1 MTIKGIVQKALNST
15 QRWFFIIL
23 IGLLTFTSQ
32 AQTGAPGLQ
41 NLSQIKV
48 DDLSDEQVINFWK
61 QLKQKGFTIEDIEKE
76 AFKRK
81 MPISE
86 FEKLK
91 LRITSLVPDK
101 DKPEDTDP
109 QSDAFSESDDK
120 TLEGEFDRKRLA
132 EMEFDK
138 LLPGIFGSELF
149 NNKKLSFEPNLRMAT
164 PLNYQLGPG
173 DELIIDVFG
182 YSEESFKLLI
192 SNDGS
197 VKIPNIGIIHVNGL
211 TIEQASVRIK
221 QNLTKVYNRIN
232 SGETQVNIS
241 LGNIRSIK
249 VTLIGEVN
257 LPGTYTLPSL
267 ATVFNALYASGG
279 PNRNGSLRNIRVIR
293 NNKAIANLDVYEFIK
308 NGIAK
313 GNIRLQDQDIIKIYP
328 YEKRVELRGQ
338 VKREGLFEVT
348 KSENLKQVL
357 EFAGGFTDDA
367 YRDRIKVTR
376 NNPKQKSV
384 ADVPY
389 ELVELFEPKSGDVY
403 QIDKILNRFENRVSI
418 EGSVFRP
425 GNYAIEEGLT
435 AKKLIEKAEGLTEDA
450 FLTRAILYR
459 LKDDNS
465 LEMISFN
472 LEELVKGTE
481 KDILLKREDQIVI
494 ASQKELLGNY
504 NLTIIGEVLKPGKYR
519 YASRMKIEDLI
530 VAAGGFKESA
540 SFKRIEVSRRI
551 ENADKSV
558 SNSDIAIVG
567 IYDVEKDLRSN
578 PAAAMFELSPFD
590 IVTVFIS
597 PGYVQQKT
605 IIIEGEV
612 MYPGSYT
619 IIKSNERISDVI
631 KRCGGLTANSFVD
644 GAMLVRAKS
653 TGSVSQEINKVNKI
667 RALKKQS
674 KDTAEAKEEID
685 QELNKVNDIVG
696 IDLKSILK
704 NPGSDAD
711 LIVRENDVIR
721 IPELKQTVLVSG
733 QVLYPV
739 NIRYRKSAKF
749 KSYVNGA
756 GGFSSKAL
764 KKRSYIVYANGTAKA
779 TKHFLFFNFFPK
791 VRPGAEIVIPVK
803 EDKKP
808 LSTIEVITITTSLTS
823 MFVLIMTFMN
833 TTK

>member
-1 MTIKGIVQKALNST
+1 MVQKALNST
-15 QRWFFIIL
+15 QRWFFIFL
-23 IGLLTFTSQ
+23 LSLLTFASQ
-32 AQTGAPGLQ
+32 AQTRGQGIQ
-41 NLSQIKV
+41 SLSQIKV

-81 MPISE
+81 MPIAE

-91 LRITSLVPDK
+91 LRISSLVPDK
-101 DKPEDTDP
+101 DKPEEAEP
-109 QSDAFSESDDK
+109 QSDEFSESDGK
-120 TLEGEFDRKRLA
+120 ALEGEFDRKWVA
-132 EMEFDK
+132 EREFDK
-138 LLPGIFGSELF
+138 LLPRIFGSELF

-197 VKIPNIGIIHVNGL
+197 VKIPNVGIIHVNGL

-221 QNLTKVYNRIN
+221 QNLTKVYNRIS
-232 SGETQVNIS
+232 SGETQVSIS

-279 PNRNGSLRNIRVIR
+279 PNRNGSLRNIKIIR

-313 GNIRLQDQDIIKIYP
+313 GNIRLQDQDIIKINP

-348 KSENLKQVL
+348 KSENLKQII

-389 ELVELFEPKSGDVY
+389 DLMGMFEPQTGDIY
-403 QIDKILNRFENRVSI
+403 QVDKILNRFENRVRI

-459 LKDDNS
+459 LKEDNS

-481 KDILLKREDQIVI
+481 KDIVLKREDQIII
-494 ASQKELLGNY
+494 ASKKELQDNY
-504 NLTIIGEVLKPGKYR
+504 DFTINGEVLKPGKYKF
-519 YASRMKIEDLI
+519 ASKMKIEDLI
-530 VAAGGFKESA
+530 VAAGGFKETA
-540 SFKRIEVSRRI
+540 SHKRIEVSRRT
-551 ENADKSV
+551 ENANKSV
-558 SNSDIAIVG
+558 LNSEMAIVG
-567 IYDVEKDLRSN
+567 IYDVERDLRSN
-578 PAAAMFELSPFD
+578 PAVASFELKPFD
-590 IVTVFIS
+590 IVTVFAS
-597 PGYVQQKT
+597 PGYIQQKT
-605 IIIEGEV
+605 INIEGEV
-612 MYPGSYT
+612 LYPGNYT
-619 IIKSNERISDVI
+619 IIKNDERISDLI
-631 KRCGGLTANSFVD
+631 KRCGGLTADGFAE
-644 GAMLVRAKS
+644 GAMLIRAKS
-653 TGSVSQEINKVNKI
+653 TGSVSQDINKGNKI

-674 KDTAEAKEEID
+674 KDTSETKEEID
-685 QELNKVNDIVG
+685 LELKKENDIVG
-696 IDLKSILK
+696 IDLRAILRK
-704 NPGSDAD
+704 PGSDAD

-733 QVLYPV
+733 EVLYPV
-739 NIRYRKSAKF
+739 KIRYRRSVGF
-749 KSYVNGA
+749 KNYVNGA

-764 KKRSYIVYANGTAKA
+764 KKHSYIVYANGTAKA
-779 TKHFLFFNFFPK
+779 TKHFLFFNIFPK
-791 VRPGAEIVIPVK
+791 VKPGAEIVVPIK
-803 EDKKP
+803 EDRKP
-808 LSTIEVITITTSLTS
+808 LSTIEIITITTSLTS
-823 MFVLIMTFMN
+823 MFVLILTFMN

>member
-1 MTIKGIVQKALNST
+1 MVQKTLNSA
-15 QRWFFIIL
+15 QRWFFIFL
-23 IGLLTFTSQ
+23 LGLLTFASQ
-32 AQTGAPGLQ
+32 AQTNSVGSQ

-48 DDLSDEQVINFWK
+48 DDLSDEQILNFWK
-61 QLKQKGFTIEDIEKE
+61 QLKIKGFSIEDIEKE

-81 MPISE
+81 MPVSE

-91 LRITSLVPDK
+91 LRISSLAPDK
-101 DKPEDTDP
+101 EKPE
-109 QSDAFSESDDK
+109 ESGIEEDEYDETVDK
-120 TLEGEFDRKRLA
+120 TKAGKFERKLIAEKEFDQ
-132 EMEFDK
+132 
-138 LLPGIFGSELF
+138 LLPRVFGSELF
-149 NNKKLSFEPNLRMAT
+149 NNRKLSFEPNLKMAT

-182 YSEESFKLLI
+182 YSEESFKLFV

-197 VKIPNIGIIHVNGL
+197 IKIPNIGIIHVNGL

-221 QNLTKVYNRIN
+221 QNLLKVYSRIS
-232 SGETQVNIS
+232 SGETQVSIS

-257 LPGTYTLPSL
+257 LQGTYTLPSL

-279 PNRNGSLRNIRVIR
+279 PNRNGSLRNIRIIR
-293 NNKAIANLDVYEFIK
+293 NNKVIANLDVYEFIK

-313 GNIRLQDQDIIKIYP
+313 GNIRLQDQDIIKINP

-348 KSENLKQVL
+348 KSENLKQVI

-389 ELVELFEPKSGDVY
+389 ELMELFEPKTGDIY
-403 QIDKILNRFENRVSI
+403 QIDKILNRFENRVRI

-459 LKDDNS
+459 LREDNS

-472 LEELVKGTE
+472 LEELFKGVE
-481 KDILLKREDQIVI
+481 KDILLKREDQIII
-494 ASQKELLGNY
+494 ASKKELQNNY
-504 NLTIIGEVLKPGKYR
+504 ELTIIGEVLKPGKYKF
-519 YASRMKIEDLI
+519 ASKMKIEDLI

-551 ENADKSV
+551 DNADKSV

-567 IYDVEKDLRSN
+567 IYDVEKELRSN
-578 PAAAMFELSPFD
+578 PAAASFELSPFD
-590 IVTVFIS
+590 IVTVFTS
-597 PGYVQQKT
+597 PGYVKQKT
-605 IIIEGEV
+605 INIEGEV

-619 IIKSNERISDVI
+619 ITKSNERISDVI

-644 GAMLVRAKS
+644 GAMLIRAKS
-653 TGSVSQEINKVNKI
+653 TGSVSQDINKVNKI

-685 QELNKVNDIVG
+685 LELNKVNDIVG
-696 IDLKSILK
+696 IDLKEILR

-721 IPELKQTVLVSG
+721 IPELRQTVLVSG

-739 NIRYRKSAKF
+739 NIRYRKSAGF

-779 TKHFLFFNFFPK
+779 TKHFLFINFFPK